1 MDPRVILKKKYLDI
15 NRNNVNQLQSGQ
27 EWYVLEAVRAV
38 NQAIGRVIRHKDD
51 YGAIFLCD
59 RRFHQQKTQLSRW
72 IQPHLMKQSPND
84 ANFGMII
91 GELARF
97 FRNLSTSMPEP
108 VVRQEIKEIK
118 KENVDSNGYLST
130 TTPSHQMMKQHI
142 KIENSNEI
150 YGSSSFSNVKSEEFT
165 KYCKG
170 MQQKVKNEPKGFMG
184 SLNREVSVI
193 DFNSTSTGESSSSSS
208 LKTVRSFDFSQ
219 ESENASKKRRL
230 KMIPNANQLYSEP
243 QSSVLN
249 QLRNTK
255 VRVKRSD
262 FDKHVSSDK
271 KQFMGEV
278 SLKILT
284 DF

>member
-1 MDPRVILKKKYLDI
+1 MMDPRVILKKKYLDI

-108 VVRQEIKEIK
+108 AARQETKEIK
-118 KENVDSNGYLST
+118 KENIDANGYIRT
-130 TTPSHQMMKQHI
+130 TVSSNQMIRQHI
-142 KIENSNEI
+142 KVESSNEI
-150 YGSSSFSNVKSEEFT
+150 YGSSAFSNQKSEEFT
-165 KYCKG
+165 KYCED
-170 MQQKVKNEPKGFMG
+170 MQQKIKTEPKGFMG

-193 DFNSTSTGESSSSSS
+193 DFNSPSIGECSSSTTS
-208 LKTVRSFDFSQ
+208 LKTSRFFDDSQ
-219 ESENASKKRRL
+219 EHENASKKRRL

-243 QSSVLN
+243 QSSVLE

-255 VRVKRSD
+255 VRVKRCD
-262 FDKHVSSDK
+262 YDQQVSSDK
-271 KQFMGEV
+271 KAFIGEV
-278 SLKILT
+278 S
-284 DF
+284 